1 MKHLY
6 GLRTFIF
13 GILCLLCLV
22 LGLVLAKDSAFY
34 STMATAIGALMGAQV
49 VKSVGTAAVDGEGL
63 KKGVQNLVSTAKPG
77 DAP

>member
-13 GILCLLCLV
+13 GILCLVSLV

-63 KKGVQNLVSTAKPG
+63 KKGVQNLVSPSTPG
-77 DAP
+77 DGK

>member
-22 LGLVLAKDSAFY
+22 LGLVLAKDGAFY

-49 VKSVGTAAVDGEGL
+49 VKSVGTAAVEGEGIA
-63 KKGVQNLVSTAKPG
+63 KGFKNITSPSKPG
-77 DAP
+77 DAT